1 MSGETIRLDKWLW
14 FARFCKSRTLAAKLC
29 ETGKVKLGG
38 KPVAKA
44 NQMLRVGDVLTFPL
58 GPHVRVIEV
67 TALGTRRGP
76 APEARTLYADLAPP
90 EAKPPTP
97 PEEQSPAARER
108 GAGRPT
114 KAERRATDRLIDPFE

>member
-29 ETGKVKLGG
+29 ETGKVKLAG

-44 NQMLRVGDVLTFPL
+44 NQMLHAGDVLTFPL

-67 TALGTRRGP
+67 VALGTRRGP
-76 APEARTLYADLAPP
+76 AIEARTLYADLAPP

-97 PEEQSPAARER
+97 PEEQSPAVRGR

-114 KAERRATDRLIDPFE
+114 KADRRATDRLIDPFE